1 MAEGHSEPE
10 FSHWSSL
17 PSELQLSILRKVP
30 LSRQKLQLHLT
41 SKAWSELLA
50 NPNAHD
56 FEIDWE
62 QGCVVLAGT
71 RAAAARAWLSPVR
84 SLRLVSPQRKLKQSY
99 IMFSSERTD
108 QLALSCLPRSLS
120 RLALCQY
127 DQLNAQLL
135 PRTVTTLQLID
146 CELPKDL
153 DDSLKNVRQLELQ
166 LLMPLNRIFRSSK
179 PELRTLK
186 LDCSLLGRS
195 HEPVLQPLL
204 PLSAEYLPCLEYLE
218 LCNVGIPKGNFALH
232 LSSLCIQLSE
242 FSSLRRVEIS
252 AYVPAPEWVSGV
264 PRLVS
269 SIRSSLPAGCAF
281 LVHAL
286 ADPG

>member
-1 MAEGHSEPE
+1 MATALSQRRLEYP
-10 FSHWSSL
+10 L
-17 PSELQLSILRKVP
+17 PAACHAFDGGRTLRTRVLP
-30 LSRQKLQLHLT
+30 LEQPSNGT
-41 SKAWSELLA
+41 GLA
-50 NPNAHD
+50 
-56 FEIDWE
+56 
-62 QGCVVLAGT
+62 LA
-71 RAAAARAWLSPVR
+71 
-84 SLRLVSPQRKLKQSY
+84 Y
-99 IMFSSERTD
+99 

-146 CELPKDL
+146 CELPQDL